1 MTLADNL
8 SAFFVEKSFH
18 VSILMYKQ
26 LTAALQPLSLLQFA
40 LVVAMQPVASTWLHS
55 NPRDKFKFPGKTRTS
70 LK

>member
-1 MTLADNL
+1 MALVDNL

-40 LVVAMQPVASTWLHS
+40 LVVAMQPVVSQE
-55 NPRDKFKFPGKTRTS
+55 KQEQV
-70 LK
+70 